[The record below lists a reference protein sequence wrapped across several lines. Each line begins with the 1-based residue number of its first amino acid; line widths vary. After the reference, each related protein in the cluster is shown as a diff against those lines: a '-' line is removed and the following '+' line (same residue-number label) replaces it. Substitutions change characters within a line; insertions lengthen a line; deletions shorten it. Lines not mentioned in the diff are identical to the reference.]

1 MPVSVYVKRAARE
14 PTGFSSVASAMTT
27 AQSASW
33 IGGDVDYN
41 LAGHGYAQQRRADP
55 RIASMILDAL
65 GDARTVVNVGAG
77 AGSYEPIDRH
87 VVPIEPSQIMRS
99 QRPAH
104 LAPAVHGAAESLPL
118 DDRSVD
124 AAMATLTVHQWTDWR
139 KGLSEL
145 RRVSRG
151 PVVIL
156 TFDGDAMNRFWL
168 APYVPEMIR
177 EERRR
182 MPPISAIVEA
192 LGGTCEVAPVRLA
205 IDCADGFTEAYYARP
220 EAFLDERVRRG
231 QSAWRFV
238 EAGVEDRFVRQLADD
253 LRSGAWDRRHGHLR
267 SAPYFEGAVRLIV
280 GRPG

>member
-1 MPVSVYVKRAARE
+1 
-14 PTGFSSVASAMTT
+14 MTT
-27 AQSASW
+27 AQSASSW
-33 IGGDVDYN
+33 IGGDVNYDQ
-41 LAGHGYAQQRRADP
+41 AGHGYAHQRRADP
-55 RIASMILDAL
+55 RIASMILPAL

-77 AGSYEPIDRH
+77 AGSYEPTDRH

-124 AAMATLTVHQWTDWR
+124 GAMATLTVHQWTDWR
-139 KGLSEL
+139 KGLAEL

-156 TFDGDAMNRFWL
+156 TFDGDAMDRFWL

-182 MPPISAIVEA
+182 MPPIGAIVQA
-192 LGGTCEVAPVRLA
+192 LGGRSEVILVPLA
-205 IDCADGFTEAYYARP
+205 IDCTDGFTEAYYARP

-238 EAGVEDRFVRQLADD
+238 EPGVEDRFVRQLTED
-253 LRSGAWDRRHGHLR
+253 LRSGEWDRLHSHWR
-267 SAPYFEGAVRLIV
+267 SAPFYEGAVRLIV
-280 GRPG
+280 ARPA